1 MGKPNGSL
9 SSSSKVNEAKQASG
23 FSPSGGA
30 AAAEEAEAA
39 EEEEQL
45 LTRALR
51 SQSSA
56 IQGKKNDGLGTAW
69 CLN

>member
-1 MGKPNGSL
+1 MEL
-9 SSSSKVNEAKQASG
+9 S
-23 FSPSGGA
+23 PA
-30 AAAEEAEAA
+30 AAEAEAA

-56 IQGKKNDGLGTAW
+56 IQGKKNDGLGTAR